1 MRRCLHSGNERLPG
15 EIAFEAAKLFRCD
28 DDHFVTPV
36 HRHVLRSFTAD
47 ASHQFAKAR
56 LGILQEPVAGLP
68 AATYL
73 APRLGCFVSFDFAVL
88 VTLTSWH
95 ICRKLFKPCGF
106 PCGIFD
112 LPRVGCAS
120 RVRCAQTAA
129 SSDMK
134 PLSPIISA
142 HQPSSLLL

>member
-1 MRRCLHSGNERLPG
+1 MRRCLHSGNERLPR

-68 AATYL
+68 AATCL
-73 APRLGCFVSFDFAVL
+73 APGLRLLREF
-88 VTLTSWH
+88 
-95 ICRKLFKPCGF
+95 
-106 PCGIFD
+106 
-112 LPRVGCAS
+112 
-120 RVRCAQTAA
+120 
-129 SSDMK
+129 
-134 PLSPIISA
+134 
-142 HQPSSLLL
+142 

>member
-1 MRRCLHSGNERLPG
+1 MRRCLHSDNKRLPR

-36 HRHVLRSFTAD
+36 HRHVLRSFTD

-73 APRLGCFVSFDFAVL
+73 APGLRLL
-88 VTLTSWH
+88 RQL
-95 ICRKLFKPCGF
+95 
-106 PCGIFD
+106 
-112 LPRVGCAS
+112 
-120 RVRCAQTAA
+120 
-129 SSDMK
+129 
-134 PLSPIISA
+134 
-142 HQPSSLLL
+142 